1 MSVTFISRSIY
12 VCDRGTAD
20 PQAHL
25 PKEMGGRGKGKGTK
39 RGEKKRQSSANDL
52 QRKINF
58 LIRKAEIKV
67 SWDQS

>member
-1 MSVTFISRSIY
+1 MSVTGGQQTHRPT
-12 VCDRGTAD
+12 C
-20 PQAHL
+20 
-25 PKEMGGRGKGKGTK
+25 PKRWGGGEREREQKGGKKG
-39 RGEKKRQSSANDL
+39 QSSANDL